1 MCENTAEMK
10 GNPACDDW
18 MPSAVCCLQV
28 VASTAVLM
36 ILFSSSTI
44 SLSYLFNGM
53 LNTHYAVVFAPIC
66 FAASLVG
73 VTVVGRLVK
82 RTGRSSILIIILTFL
97 IATGTVLSAFFGGS
111 KAIDDIRHHRNV
123 GFRPFCQ

>member
-82 RTGRSSILIIILTFL
+82 RTGRSSI
-97 IATGTVLSAFFGGS
+97 
-111 KAIDDIRHHRNV
+111 
-123 GFRPFCQ
+123 